1 MDDGIWEY
9 TCPSCRSTGTVEVEE
24 MTVYM
29 EIGVAFNSV
38 EVAIQTFDS
47 IQVQCT
53 ECLQNLAVFPNE
65 NNEIDSAFEE
75 QYSELER
82 KHAFSSSRQWWE

>member
-9 TCPSCRSTGTVEVEE
+9 TCPSCSSVECVEVQEKTE
-24 MTVYM
+24 YV
-29 EIGVAFNSV
+29 EVGVAFNAV
-38 EVAIQTFDS
+38 EVEFQTFDS

-53 ECLQNLAVFPNE
+53 ECLQEILVSPNDS
-65 NNEIDSAFEE
+65 NEIDSAFDA
-75 QYSELER
+75 QYSALEK